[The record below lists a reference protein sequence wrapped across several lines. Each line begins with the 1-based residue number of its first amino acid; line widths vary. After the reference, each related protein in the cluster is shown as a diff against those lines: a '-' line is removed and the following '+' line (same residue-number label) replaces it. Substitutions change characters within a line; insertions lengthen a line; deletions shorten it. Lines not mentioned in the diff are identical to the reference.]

1 MSDRRATESDWP
13 LPRNSLNLAADTL
26 ADERFAGYVQKHLE
40 GSKLPGWTLSFE
52 ILCDDAIRH
61 PQDVQRMMSEL
72 RALGCSFSLAGFSGD
87 RMSLVVLESVQPE
100 FVKIEGSLAS
110 RMEQDIDVF
119 RRVGTIFRKCRDMS
133 IRTIAE
139 HVEDRGAL
147 MKLREIGVNY
157 AQGFFIGHP
166 EPLI

>member
-1 MSDRRATESDWP
+1 
-13 LPRNSLNLAADTL
+13 
-26 ADERFAGYVQKHLE
+26 
-40 GSKLPGWTLSFE
+40 
-52 ILCDDAIRH
+52 
-61 PQDVQRMMSEL
+61 
-72 RALGCSFSLAGFSGD
+72 
-87 RMSLVVLESVQPE
+87 MSLVVLESVQPE

-119 RRVGTIFRKCRDMS
+119 NRVETIFRKCRDMS